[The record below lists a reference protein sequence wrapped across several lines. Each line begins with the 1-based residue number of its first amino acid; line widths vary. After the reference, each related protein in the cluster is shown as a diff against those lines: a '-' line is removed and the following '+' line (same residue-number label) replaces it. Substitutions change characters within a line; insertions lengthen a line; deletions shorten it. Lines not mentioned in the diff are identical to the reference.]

1 MNFNNE
7 QLPWYLII
15 GGALVLVIRLIWK
28 ILISYMTALDWLA
41 LIAII
46 IGTVLLVMGN
56 SEGKSDKFSLVR
68 TPFLINP
75 F

>member
-1 MNFNNE
+1 MTFNNE

-56 SEGKSDKFSLVR
+56 SEGKSDDSS
-68 TPFLINP
+68 
-75 F
+75 

>member
-46 IGTVLLVMGN
+46 IGTGLLVMGN
-56 SEGKSDKFSLVR
+56 SEGKPEDSA
-68 TPFLINP
+68 
-75 F
+75 

>member
-46 IGTVLLVMGN
+46 IGAGLLVMGN
-56 SEGKSDKFSLVR
+56 SEGKPDNSD
-68 TPFLINP
+68 
-75 F
+75 

>member
-56 SEGKSDKFSLVR
+56 SEGKSDDSS
-68 TPFLINP
+68 
-75 F
+75 

>member
-46 IGTVLLVMGN
+46 IGTGLLVMGN
-56 SEGKSDKFSLVR
+56 RAGKPNNSD
-68 TPFLINP
+68 
-75 F
+75 

>member
-1 MNFNNE
+1 MTFNNE

-56 SEGKSDKFSLVR
+56 SEGKSDDSA
-68 TPFLINP
+68 
-75 F
+75 

>member
-46 IGTVLLVMGN
+46 IGTGLLVMGN
-56 SEGKSDKFSLVR
+56 SEGKPDDS
-68 TPFLINP
+68 T
-75 F
+75 

>member
-1 MNFNNE
+1 MTFNNE

-46 IGTVLLVMGN
+46 IGTVLLVMGD
-56 SEGKSDKFSLVR
+56 SEGKSDNSA
-68 TPFLINP
+68 
-75 F
+75 

>member
-56 SEGKSDKFSLVR
+56 SEGKSDDSA
-68 TPFLINP
+68 
-75 F
+75 

>member
-46 IGTVLLVMGN
+46 IGTGLLVMGN
-56 SEGKSDKFSLVR
+56 SKGKPDDSA
-68 TPFLINP
+68 
-75 F
+75 

>member
-15 GGALVLVIRLIWK
+15 GGTIVLVIRLIWK

-46 IGTVLLVMGN
+46 IGAGLLVMGN
-56 SEGKSDKFSLVR
+56 SEGKPDNSD
-68 TPFLINP
+68 
-75 F
+75 

>member
-28 ILISYMTALDWLA
+28 ILISYMTALDWLS

-46 IGTVLLVMGN
+46 IGTVLLLMWN
-56 SEGKSDKFSLVR
+56 SEGNSDNSA
-68 TPFLINP
+68 
-75 F
+75 

>member
-41 LIAII
+41 LIALI
-46 IGTVLLVMGN
+46 IGTGLLVMGN
-56 SEGKSDKFSLVR
+56 SEGKPDDSA
-68 TPFLINP
+68 
-75 F
+75 

>member
-41 LIAII
+41 FIAII
-46 IGTVLLVMGN
+46 IGTGLLVMGN
-56 SEGKSDKFSLVR
+56 SEGKPDDSA
-68 TPFLINP
+68 
-75 F
+75 

>member
-46 IGTVLLVMGN
+46 IGTVLLVMEN
-56 SEGKSDKFSLVR
+56 SEGKSDNSA
-68 TPFLINP
+68 
-75 F
+75 

>member
-1 MNFNNE
+1 MTFNNE

-56 SEGKSDKFSLVR
+56 SEGKSDNSA
-68 TPFLINP
+68 
-75 F
+75 

>member
-56 SEGKSDKFSLVR
+56 SEGKSDNSV
-68 TPFLINP
+68 
-75 F
+75 

>member
-46 IGTVLLVMGN
+46 IGTGLFVMGN
-56 SEGKSDKFSLVR
+56 SEGKPDNSA
-68 TPFLINP
+68 
-75 F
+75 

>member
-46 IGTVLLVMGN
+46 IGTGLLVMRN
-56 SEGKSDKFSLVR
+56 SEGKPDDSA
-68 TPFLINP
+68 
-75 F
+75 

>member
-15 GGALVLVIRLIWK
+15 GGTIVLVIRLIWK

-46 IGTVLLVMGN
+46 IGTGLLAMRN
-56 SEGKSDKFSLVR
+56 SEGKPDNSD
-68 TPFLINP
+68 
-75 F
+75 

>member
-56 SEGKSDKFSLVR
+56 SKGKSDNSA
-68 TPFLINP
+68 
-75 F
+75 

>member
-46 IGTVLLVMGN
+46 IGTGLLVMGN
-56 SEGKSDKFSLVR
+56 SEGKSDDSA
-68 TPFLINP
+68 
-75 F
+75 

>member
-46 IGTVLLVMGN
+46 IGTGLLVMGN
-56 SEGKSDKFSLVR
+56 SKG
-68 TPFLINP
+68 TPDNSA
-75 F
+75 

>member
-28 ILISYMTALDWLA
+28 ILISYMTALDWVA

-46 IGTVLLVMGN
+46 IGTGLLVMGN
-56 SEGKSDKFSLVR
+56 SEGKPDDSA
-68 TPFLINP
+68 
-75 F
+75 

>member
-46 IGTVLLVMGN
+46 IGTILLVMGN
-56 SEGKSDKFSLVR
+56 SEGKSDNSA
-68 TPFLINP
+68 
-75 F
+75 

>member
-46 IGTVLLVMGN
+46 IGTGLLVMGD
-56 SEGKSDKFSLVR
+56 SEGKPDDSA
-68 TPFLINP
+68 
-75 F
+75 

>member
-56 SEGKSDKFSLVR
+56 SGVKPNNSA
-68 TPFLINP
+68 
-75 F
+75 

>member
-46 IGTVLLVMGN
+46 IGTVLFVMGN
-56 SEGKSDKFSLVR
+56 SEGKSDNSA
-68 TPFLINP
+68 
-75 F
+75 

>member
-1 MNFNNE
+1 MTFKNE

-56 SEGKSDKFSLVR
+56 SEGKSDNSA
-68 TPFLINP
+68 
-75 F
+75 

>member
-46 IGTVLLVMGN
+46 IGTGLLVMGN
-56 SEGKSDKFSLVR
+56 SEGKPDDSA
-68 TPFLINP
+68 
-75 F
+75 

>member
-56 SEGKSDKFSLVR
+56 SERKSDDSA
-68 TPFLINP
+68 
-75 F
+75 

>member
-15 GGALVLVIRLIWK
+15 GGTLVLVIRLIWK

-56 SEGKSDKFSLVR
+56 SEGKSDNSA
-68 TPFLINP
+68 
-75 F
+75 

>member
-56 SEGKSDKFSLVR
+56 NEGKSDNSA
-68 TPFLINP
+68 
-75 F
+75 

>member
-56 SEGKSDKFSLVR
+56 SGGKPNNSA
-68 TPFLINP
+68 
-75 F
+75 

>member
-56 SEGKSDKFSLVR
+56 SEGKPDDSA
-68 TPFLINP
+68 
-75 F
+75 

>member
-56 SEGKSDKFSLVR
+56 SEGKSDNSA
-68 TPFLINP
+68 
-75 F
+75 

>member
-56 SEGKSDKFSLVR
+56 SEGKSGNSA
-68 TPFLINP
+68 
-75 F
+75 

>member
-46 IGTVLLVMGN
+46 IGTGLLVIGN
-56 SEGKSDKFSLVR
+56 SEGKPDDSA
-68 TPFLINP
+68 
-75 F
+75 

>member
-56 SEGKSDKFSLVR
+56 SEGKSDNS
-68 TPFLINP
+68 T
-75 F
+75 

>member
-28 ILISYMTALDWLA
+28 ILISYITALDWLA

-56 SEGKSDKFSLVR
+56 SEGKSDNSA
-68 TPFLINP
+68 
-75 F
+75 